1 MVMCTN
7 FIGEII
13 TKIVKVGVIVF
24 PGSNCDRDMFHVLTD
39 VFHLNTQYFWHE
51 KGLPDNIDAVV
62 LPGGFSYGDR
72 LRAGVIAANSPV
84 IDDVKKLANKGIPVL
99 GVCNGFQ
106 ILVESNLLPGVLLKN
121 DTLNFMCQWT
131 NLIVKN
137 NKTPFTNKLLLNQKI
152 PIPIANGEG
161 RYYANSQLLDDLKK
175 NNQIVFTYQNH
186 VNGSAEQIAGV
197 CNEDGNVVGM
207 MPHPER
213 ATESLINPLDNK
225 PSSLIFESLI
235 DTIGVKN

>member
-1 MVMCTN
+1 MVMCIN
-7 FIGEII
+7 FICGII
-13 TKIVKVGVIVF
+13 SRIVKVGVIVF
-24 PGSNCDRDMFHVLTD
+24 PGSNCDRDMFHVLAD

-51 KGLPDNIDAVV
+51 KGLPDNIDAVI

-137 NKTPFTNKLLLNQKI
+137 NKTSFTNKLLLNQEI

-161 RYYANSQLLDDLKK
+161 QYYAHSQLLHDLKK
-175 NNQIVFTYQNH
+175 NNQIVFTYQNN

>member
-1 MVMCTN
+1 MRAA
-7 FIGEII
+7 
-13 TKIVKVGVIVF
+13 VIVF
-24 PGSNCDRDMFHVLTD
+24 PGSNCDRDIAVSLR
-39 VFHLNTQYFWHE
+39 NC
-51 KGLPDNIDAVV
+51 DNIQVEMVWHGERSLPKVDLVAV
-62 LPGGFSYGDR
+62 PGGFSYGDR

-84 IDDVKKLANKGIPVL
+84 IDDVKKLASDGIPIL

-121 DTLNFMCQWT
+121 DSLNFMCQWT

-137 NKTPFTNKLLLNQKI
+137 NRTPFTNKLTINQKI

-161 RYYANSQLLDDLKK
+161 RYYADTQLLHDLKK

-186 VNGSAEQIAGV
+186 VNGSTQQIAGV

-213 ATESLINPLDNK
+213 AAEALINPLDNTS
-225 PSSLIFESLI
+225 SSLIFESLI
-235 DTIGVKN
+235 HTIGVKN

>member
-1 MVMCTN
+1 
-7 FIGEII
+7 
-13 TKIVKVGVIVF
+13 
-24 PGSNCDRDMFHVLTD
+24 
-39 VFHLNTQYFWHE
+39 
-51 KGLPDNIDAVV
+51 
-62 LPGGFSYGDR
+62 
-72 LRAGVIAANSPV
+72 
-84 IDDVKKLANKGIPVL
+84 
-99 GVCNGFQ
+99 
-106 ILVESNLLPGVLLKN
+106 
-121 DTLNFMCQWT
+121 MCQWT

-175 NNQIVFTYQNH
+175 NNQIVFTYQNY

-235 DTIGVKN
+235 DAIGVKN

>member
-1 MVMCTN
+1 MSLQKH
-7 FIGEII
+7 EISYI
-13 TKIVKVGVIVF
+13 RDTVKRKLTKTELQIIAAEWSEHCSYKSSKKHLSILPTTGRNVII
-24 PGSNCDRDMFHVLTD
+24 
-39 VFHLNTQYFWHE
+39 E
-51 KGLPDNIDAVV
+51 KGYD
-62 LPGGFSYGDR
+62 S
-72 LRAGVIAANSPV
+72 
-84 IDDVKKLANKGIPVL
+84 
-99 GVCNGFQ
+99 
-106 ILVESNLLPGVLLKN
+106 GVLLKN

-235 DTIGVKN
+235 DAIGVKN

>member
-1 MVMCTN
+1 MCTN

-13 TKIVKVGVIVF
+13 TKTVKVGVIVF

-39 VFHLNTQYFWHE
+39 VFHLNAQYFWHE

-121 DTLNFMCQWT
+121 NTLNFMCQWT

-137 NKTPFTNKLLLNQKI
+137 NKTSFTNKLLLNQKI

-175 NNQIVFTYQNH
+175 NNQIVFTYQSH
-186 VNGSAEQIAGV
+186 VNGSTEQIAGV

-235 DTIGVKN
+235 DAVGVKN